1 MQERKQLELRVGL
14 FLNLGIALVTVAVLL
29 LGAEQSFIT
38 KSKTYKIILDN
49 AAGLGTGAKVLIGGI
64 QAGSV
69 ESLDLSKDDRR
80 VKVRVSILDKYENAV
95 RGDTEAELT
104 TEGLLG
110 DKVLSLNAGDPQK
123 PIISEGGTIPT
134 RQSTD
139 FAHVVDKS
147 DIFLTHLNELTVNL
161 NHVVEGFS
169 KGDRSKDLAI
179 KLNGALTKLDSILG
193 KVDDGQGSIG
203 ALVNDPELYDDA
215 KRLVGETNNNRIV
228 RNLVHKTV
236 NDADAKEAQ
245 ESKES
250 KDAKEAK
257 ATQHSSQPLKSSGTT
272 DSSSD
277 SQG

>member
-14 FLNLGIALVTVAVLL
+14 FLNLGIALITIAVLL
-29 LGAEQSFIT
+29 LGAEQSFVT
-38 KSKTYKIILDN
+38 KRTTYKIILDN
-49 AAGLGTGAKVLIGGI
+49 AAGLATGAKVLISGI

-69 ESLDLSKDDRR
+69 EALDLSKDDRR
-80 VKVRVSILDKYENAV
+80 VKVRVKILDQYENAI
-95 RGDTEAELT
+95 RADTQAELT

-110 DKVLSLNAGDPQK
+110 DKILSLTAGDPAK
-123 PIISEGGTIPT
+123 PPIPEGGTIPT
-134 RQSTD
+134 RESSD
-139 FAHVVDKS
+139 FSHVVDKS

-169 KGDRSKDLAI
+169 KGDRSKDLALKI
-179 KLNGALTKLDSILG
+179 NAALTKLNSVLA

-236 NDADAKEAQ
+236 NDADAKEAEENQ
-245 ESKES
+245 KEKAQANQDS
-250 KDAKEAK
+250 AKNTDKD
-257 ATQHSSQPLKSSGTT
+257 KSHG
-272 DSSSD
+272 
-277 SQG
+277 